1 MALATDLGAVMQH
14 TSAMFLVMALIAIV
28 AYEKVGLAI
37 LRQIWFNL
45 DRVWAVALILA
56 GGLTL
61 VLSV

>member
-1 MALATDLGAVMQH
+1 MQH